1 MFGRGFD
8 SRHLHTTG
16 RECKIIALPFL
27 FTLESLSGLIS
38 TEIALSEQV
47 VGTSPFLKI
56 NFSGKV
62 EPRIKDFSSNVATA
76 KSFGRFLRK

>member
-1 MFGRGFD
+1 
-8 SRHLHTTG
+8 
-16 RECKIIALPFL
+16 
-27 FTLESLSGLIS
+27 LESLSGLIS

>member
-8 SRHLHTTG
+8 SRHLHSTG
-16 RECKIIALPFL
+16 RECKKSCTPFFIYFGIL
-27 FTLESLSGLIS
+27 VWLDKHRNCAVRTGGSNFT
-38 TEIALSEQV
+38 V
-47 VGTSPFLKI
+47 FKI